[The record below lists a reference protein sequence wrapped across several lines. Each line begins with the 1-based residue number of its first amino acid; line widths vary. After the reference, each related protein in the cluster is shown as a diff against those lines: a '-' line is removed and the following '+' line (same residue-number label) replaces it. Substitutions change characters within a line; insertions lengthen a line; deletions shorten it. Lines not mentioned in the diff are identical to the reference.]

1 MKLSDLPIYANEV
14 IKGLGDDGLL
24 LQFVFRETSSPSA
37 DNWFDDIGDEIGPHP
52 RSSKA
57 KFTTEGL
64 SSLFIK
70 SIILGQKVSN

>member
-37 DNWFDDIGDEIGPHP
+37 DNWFDEFGPHP
-52 RSSKA
+52 RSSRA
-57 KFTTEGL
+57 ELTTDGL